1 MLVTIAVA
9 ALSYVGAKGNYRNAL
24 KIANS
29 MPTSGLPAL
38 ATAVGPTSS
47 GAGAGTGVEIGPGVG
62 GIGTAGAQMTKHHD
76 EGGGS
81 HEPSAP
87 DAAELRKE
95 LEQIKEKLDSGRKLS
110 GKEKQALRARKK
122 QIREQLGETTNEP
135 ESQDVPTPTKFKD
148 RISGLT
154 DKEAATDIPSWT
166 DKWPDARP
174 GMEESGTTFA
184 TRMMNKKYGVGQ
196 WERTGQQGTE
206 FSQLK
211 KFGDRAFE

>member
-1 MLVTIAVA
+1 MSGSRVPRIFAVRRRPTDRNQPIPGSA
-9 ALSYVGAKGNYRNAL
+9 CAPKGPCRFKVG
-24 KIANS
+24 
-29 MPTSGLPAL
+29 
-38 ATAVGPTSS
+38 
-47 GAGAGTGVEIGPGVG
+47 
-62 GIGTAGAQMTKHHD
+62 
-76 EGGGS
+76 
-81 HEPSAP
+81 
-87 DAAELRKE
+87 

-110 GKEKQALRARKK
+110 GKEKQVLRARKK
-122 QIREQLGETTNEP
+122 QIREQLGETTNEAD
-135 ESQDVPTPTKFKD
+135 SQDVPTPTKFKD
-148 RISGLT
+148 RLSGLT

-174 GMEESGTTFA
+174 GVKESGTTFA